1 MSNHEPRHQTLS
13 FLQQRFAEVGIEPRT
28 RHGQNFL
35 IDLNL
40 VRLLVES
47 AQLGPSDIVLEV
59 GTGTGSLTGLLAD
72 RAAEVITVEL
82 DARMHQLASEELFG
96 RQNVTLLLKD
106 ALRNKNHL
114 DPELL
119 ALLAERLAARR
130 GAALKLVANLPYN
143 VATPII
149 SNLLACGT
157 PPATMTVTIQKE
169 LAERITAEP
178 GTKDYG
184 ALTIWIQSQCRAQLV
199 RLLPPGVFWPRP
211 KVTSAILHIERDDV
225 RRAAIGDLEFMHSF
239 VRALFTHRRK
249 FLRSV
254 LIAAHKETLGKAGV
268 DAVLAELGLAPELRA
283 EQLDVATILELSRT
297 VQRHLPAGAAAGERG
312 EA

>member
-1 MSNHEPRHQTLS
+1 MSQFDPRHQTLS
-13 FLQQRFAEVGIEPRT
+13 FLQKRFAEVGIEPRS

-47 AQLGPSDIVLEV
+47 AELGPSDIVLEI

-82 DARMHQLASEELFG
+82 DPRMHQLASEELFG

-114 DPELL
+114 DPGLL
-119 ALLAERLAARR
+119 ALLAERLSARP
-130 GAALKLVANLPYN
+130 GAALKLVSNLPYN

-169 LAERITAEP
+169 LAERITASP

-211 KVTSAILHIERDDV
+211 KVTSAILHIELDV
-225 RRAAIGDLEFMHSF
+225 RRREAIGDLEFMHSF

-268 DAVLAELGLAPELRA
+268 DAVLAELGLSPEYRA

-297 VQRHLPAGAAAGERG
+297 VHRHLLAGTATGEPG
-312 EA
+312 DG